1 MLDVVI
7 KNNKLVKFTSNPFI
21 DKSSNSV
28 NFSTN
33 YFYKLFEMKLITV
46 NSKLYIHILK
56 LSKEEKKIG
65 FNWTMREEANKT
77 SYLQN
82 YLSSKFT
89 IN

>member
-1 MLDVVI
+1 
-7 KNNKLVKFTSNPFI
+7 
-21 DKSSNSV
+21 
-28 NFSTN
+28 
-33 YFYKLFEMKLITV
+33 MKLITV